1 MKSEQIRQAVRTL
14 YEQGKKKKEIARF
27 LRIDVQTVRSILDR
41 EPGIVENRG
50 DKILVDYDVLV
61 NLHAECDGYAQRM
74 HEILTEE
81 RKIPIG
87 YSTLTRLLREY
98 GIGEKPEQRSQR
110 YPDIPGDEMQ
120 QDTSVYLVKLGDVRR

>member
-1 MKSEQIRQAVRTL
+1 MKNEQIRQAVRTL

-27 LRIDVQTVRSILDR
+27 LRIDVKTVRSILDR
-41 EPGIVENRG
+41 EPGIVENRS
-50 DKILVDYDVLV
+50 DKILVDYDVLK
-61 NLHAECDGYAQRM
+61 NLHAECDGYVQRM

-98 GIGEKPEQRSQR
+98 GIGERPEQRSQR
-110 YPDIPGDEMQ
+110 YPDIPGAEMQ
-120 QDTSVYLVKLGDVRR
+120 QDTSRPQ